1 MWEERVPIDQKL
13 GLRLAA
19 FSGCAEEASVMDA
32 KAVMDMRIGDNAIH
46 PQARIRARIASDM
59 KSYRCYYLDDAN
71 VAHDS
76 CDVMASCDGIA
87 ICLAIIALSK
97 QRPGI
102 KFVEVWHGTR

>member
-1 MWEERVPIDQKL
+1 
-13 GLRLAA
+13 
-19 FSGCAEEASVMDA
+19 
-32 KAVMDMRIGDNAIH
+32 
-46 PQARIRARIASDM
+46 M
-59 KSYRCYYLDDAN
+59 KSYRCYFLDGAN

-102 KFVEVWHGTR
+102 KFVEVWCGTRMIVCEVRQDFELVTTSLVR